1 MSEISDKI
9 LNLIEEKNI
18 SYGELSKISGI
29 PKSALQRYATGKTNK
44 ISAQRL
50 KIIAESLGTTVQYL
64 INEESP
70 NKISS
75 SLSSERKN
83 AMFYDR
89 IRYQRESQGMTQ
101 QELADKVG
109 YTSRST
115 INKIEK
121 GERNI
126 TGDKIQAIAQ
136 ALGVK
141 PSYLMDGDTY
151 DNTIDIF
158 SINGINPIPK
168 TYKRPR
174 LGTIACGE
182 PILAEENIEA
192 YDDIPDSIKCDF
204 TLICK
209 GDSMVNARIN
219 DGDIV
224 YIKQQSQ
231 VDNGEIAAVLIDN
244 EATLKRVYIYED
256 KVVLQPENTKYP
268 PFVYTKEDMNNIRIL
283 GKAVGFTSLLN

>member
-1 MSEISDKI
+1 MSEISKR
-9 LNLIEEKNI
+9 LLQLIEDNDI
-18 SYGELSKISGI
+18 SYGELSKKTNI
-29 PKSALQRYATGKTNK
+29 PKSALQRYATGETEK
-44 ISAQRL
+44 IPITRIEVIAKALNTTAQF
-50 KIIAESLGTTVQYL
+50 IMGWDENESY
-64 INEESP
+64 N
-70 NKISS
+70 N
-75 SLSSERKN
+75 
-83 AMFYDR
+83 
-89 IRYQRESQGMTQ
+89 
-101 QELADKVG
+101 
-109 YTSRST
+109 
-115 INKIEK
+115 
-121 GERNI
+121 
-126 TGDKIQAIAQ
+126 
-136 ALGVK
+136 
-141 PSYLMDGDTY
+141 
-151 DNTIDIF
+151 DIF
-158 SINGINPIPK
+158 SIPGINPIPK

-209 GDSMVNARIN
+209 CDSMVNARIN

>member
-1 MSEISDKI
+1 MSEISKR
-9 LNLIEEKNI
+9 LLQLIEDNDI
-18 SYGELSKISGI
+18 SYGELSKKTNI
-29 PKSALQRYATGKTNK
+29 PKSALQRYATGETEK
-44 ISAQRL
+44 IPITRIEVIAKALNTTAQF
-50 KIIAESLGTTVQYL
+50 IMGWDENESY
-64 INEESP
+64 N
-70 NKISS
+70 N
-75 SLSSERKN
+75 
-83 AMFYDR
+83 
-89 IRYQRESQGMTQ
+89 
-101 QELADKVG
+101 
-109 YTSRST
+109 
-115 INKIEK
+115 
-121 GERNI
+121 
-126 TGDKIQAIAQ
+126 
-136 ALGVK
+136 
-141 PSYLMDGDTY
+141 
-151 DNTIDIF
+151 DIF
-158 SINGINPIPK
+158 SIPGINPISK

>member
-1 MSEISDKI
+1 MSEISKR
-9 LNLIEEKNI
+9 LLQLIEDNDI
-18 SYGELSKISGI
+18 SYGELSKKTNI
-29 PKSALQRYATGKTNK
+29 PKSALQRYATGETEK
-44 ISAQRL
+44 IPITRIEVIAKALNTTAQF
-50 KIIAESLGTTVQYL
+50 IMGWDENESY
-64 INEESP
+64 N
-70 NKISS
+70 N
-75 SLSSERKN
+75 
-83 AMFYDR
+83 
-89 IRYQRESQGMTQ
+89 
-101 QELADKVG
+101 
-109 YTSRST
+109 
-115 INKIEK
+115 
-121 GERNI
+121 
-126 TGDKIQAIAQ
+126 
-136 ALGVK
+136 
-141 PSYLMDGDTY
+141 
-151 DNTIDIF
+151 DIF
-158 SINGINPIPK
+158 SIPGINPIPK

-174 LGTIACGE
+174 LGTITCGE

>member
-1 MSEISDKI
+1 MSEISKR
-9 LNLIEEKNI
+9 LLQLIEDNDI
-18 SYGELSKISGI
+18 SYGELSKKTNI
-29 PKSALQRYATGKTNK
+29 PKSALQRYATGETEK
-44 ISAQRL
+44 IPITRIEVIAKALNTTAQF
-50 KIIAESLGTTVQYL
+50 IMGWDENESY
-64 INEESP
+64 N
-70 NKISS
+70 N
-75 SLSSERKN
+75 
-83 AMFYDR
+83 
-89 IRYQRESQGMTQ
+89 
-101 QELADKVG
+101 
-109 YTSRST
+109 
-115 INKIEK
+115 
-121 GERNI
+121 
-126 TGDKIQAIAQ
+126 
-136 ALGVK
+136 
-141 PSYLMDGDTY
+141 
-151 DNTIDIF
+151 DIF
-158 SINGINPIPK
+158 SIPGINPIPK

-192 YDDIPDSIKCDF
+192 YDDIPNSIKCDF

-256 KVVLQPENTKYP
+256 KVVLQSENTKYP

>member
-1 MSEISDKI
+1 MSEISKR
-9 LNLIEEKNI
+9 LLQLIEDNDI
-18 SYGELSKISGI
+18 SYGELSKKTNI
-29 PKSALQRYATGKTNK
+29 PKSALQRYATGETEK
-44 ISAQRL
+44 IPITRIEVIAKALNTTAQF
-50 KIIAESLGTTVQYL
+50 IMGWDENESY
-64 INEESP
+64 N
-70 NKISS
+70 N
-75 SLSSERKN
+75 
-83 AMFYDR
+83 
-89 IRYQRESQGMTQ
+89 
-101 QELADKVG
+101 
-109 YTSRST
+109 
-115 INKIEK
+115 
-121 GERNI
+121 
-126 TGDKIQAIAQ
+126 
-136 ALGVK
+136 
-141 PSYLMDGDTY
+141 
-151 DNTIDIF
+151 DIF
-158 SINGINPIPK
+158 SIPGINPIPK

-231 VDNGEIAAVLIDN
+231 VDNGEIAAFLIDN

>member
-1 MSEISDKI
+1 MSEISKR
-9 LNLIEEKNI
+9 LLQLIEDNDI
-18 SYGELSKISGI
+18 SYGELSKKTNI
-29 PKSALQRYATGKTNK
+29 PKSALQRYATGETEK
-44 ISAQRL
+44 IPITRIEVIAKALNTTAQF
-50 KIIAESLGTTVQYL
+50 IMGWDENESY
-64 INEESP
+64 N
-70 NKISS
+70 N
-75 SLSSERKN
+75 
-83 AMFYDR
+83 
-89 IRYQRESQGMTQ
+89 
-101 QELADKVG
+101 
-109 YTSRST
+109 
-115 INKIEK
+115 
-121 GERNI
+121 
-126 TGDKIQAIAQ
+126 
-136 ALGVK
+136 
-141 PSYLMDGDTY
+141 
-151 DNTIDIF
+151 DIF
-158 SINGINPIPK
+158 SIPGINPIPK

-256 KVVLQPENTKYP
+256 KLVLQPENTKYP

>member
-1 MSEISDKI
+1 MSEISKR
-9 LNLIEEKNI
+9 LLQLIEDNDI
-18 SYGELSKISGI
+18 SYGELSKKTNI
-29 PKSALQRYATGKTNK
+29 PKSALQRYATGETEK
-44 ISAQRL
+44 IPITRIEVIAKALNTTAQF
-50 KIIAESLGTTVQYL
+50 IMGWDENESY
-64 INEESP
+64 N
-70 NKISS
+70 N
-75 SLSSERKN
+75 
-83 AMFYDR
+83 
-89 IRYQRESQGMTQ
+89 
-101 QELADKVG
+101 
-109 YTSRST
+109 
-115 INKIEK
+115 
-121 GERNI
+121 
-126 TGDKIQAIAQ
+126 
-136 ALGVK
+136 
-141 PSYLMDGDTY
+141 
-151 DNTIDIF
+151 DIF
-158 SINGINPIPK
+158 SIPGINPIPK

>member
-1 MSEISDKI
+1 MSEISKR
-9 LNLIEEKNI
+9 LLQLIEDNDI
-18 SYGELSKISGI
+18 SYGELSKKTNI
-29 PKSALQRYATGKTNK
+29 PKSALQRYATGETEK
-44 ISAQRL
+44 IPITRIEVIAKALNTTAQF
-50 KIIAESLGTTVQYL
+50 IMGWDENESY
-64 INEESP
+64 N
-70 NKISS
+70 N
-75 SLSSERKN
+75 
-83 AMFYDR
+83 
-89 IRYQRESQGMTQ
+89 
-101 QELADKVG
+101 
-109 YTSRST
+109 
-115 INKIEK
+115 
-121 GERNI
+121 
-126 TGDKIQAIAQ
+126 
-136 ALGVK
+136 
-141 PSYLMDGDTY
+141 
-151 DNTIDIF
+151 DIF
-158 SINGINPIPK
+158 SIPGINPIPK

-268 PFVYTKEDMNNIRIL
+268 PFVYTKEDMNNIRIQ
-283 GKAVGFTSLLN
+283 VY

>member
-1 MSEISDKI
+1 MSEISKR
-9 LNLIEEKNI
+9 LLQLIEDNDI
-18 SYGELSKISGI
+18 SYGELSKKTNI
-29 PKSALQRYATGKTNK
+29 PKSALQRYATGETEK
-44 ISAQRL
+44 IPITRIEVIAKALNTTAQF
-50 KIIAESLGTTVQYL
+50 IMGWDENESY
-64 INEESP
+64 N
-70 NKISS
+70 N
-75 SLSSERKN
+75 
-83 AMFYDR
+83 
-89 IRYQRESQGMTQ
+89 
-101 QELADKVG
+101 
-109 YTSRST
+109 
-115 INKIEK
+115 
-121 GERNI
+121 
-126 TGDKIQAIAQ
+126 
-136 ALGVK
+136 
-141 PSYLMDGDTY
+141 
-151 DNTIDIF
+151 DIF
-158 SINGINPIPK
+158 SIPGINPIPK

-174 LGTIACGE
+174 IGTIACGE

-192 YDDIPDSIKCDF
+192 YDDIPDNIKCDF

-283 GKAVGFTSLLN
+283 GKAEGFTSLLN

>member
-1 MSEISDKI
+1 MSEISKR
-9 LNLIEEKNI
+9 LLQLIEDNDI
-18 SYGELSKISGI
+18 SYGELSKKTNI
-29 PKSALQRYATGKTNK
+29 PKSALQRYATGETEK
-44 ISAQRL
+44 IPITRIEVIAKALNTTAQF
-50 KIIAESLGTTVQYL
+50 IMGWDENESY
-64 INEESP
+64 N
-70 NKISS
+70 N
-75 SLSSERKN
+75 
-83 AMFYDR
+83 
-89 IRYQRESQGMTQ
+89 
-101 QELADKVG
+101 
-109 YTSRST
+109 
-115 INKIEK
+115 
-121 GERNI
+121 
-126 TGDKIQAIAQ
+126 
-136 ALGVK
+136 
-141 PSYLMDGDTY
+141 
-151 DNTIDIF
+151 DIF
-158 SINGINPIPK
+158 SIPGINPIPK

-268 PFVYTKEDMNNIRIL
+268 PFVYTRRI
-283 GKAVGFTSLLN
+283 

>member
-1 MSEISDKI
+1 MSKISKR
-9 LNLIEEKNI
+9 LLQLIEDNDI
-18 SYGELSKISGI
+18 SYGELSKKTNI
-29 PKSALQRYATGKTNK
+29 PKSALQRYATGETEK
-44 ISAQRL
+44 IPITRIEVIAKALNTTAQF
-50 KIIAESLGTTVQYL
+50 IMGWDENESY
-64 INEESP
+64 N
-70 NKISS
+70 N
-75 SLSSERKN
+75 
-83 AMFYDR
+83 
-89 IRYQRESQGMTQ
+89 
-101 QELADKVG
+101 
-109 YTSRST
+109 
-115 INKIEK
+115 
-121 GERNI
+121 
-126 TGDKIQAIAQ
+126 
-136 ALGVK
+136 
-141 PSYLMDGDTY
+141 
-151 DNTIDIF
+151 DIF
-158 SINGINPIPK
+158 SIPGINPIPK

>member
-1 MSEISDKI
+1 MSEISKR
-9 LNLIEEKNI
+9 LLQLIEDNDI
-18 SYGELSKISGI
+18 SYGELSKKTNI
-29 PKSALQRYATGKTNK
+29 PKSALQRYATGETEK
-44 ISAQRL
+44 IPITRIEVIAKALNTTAQF
-50 KIIAESLGTTVQYL
+50 IMGWDENESY
-64 INEESP
+64 N
-70 NKISS
+70 N
-75 SLSSERKN
+75 
-83 AMFYDR
+83 
-89 IRYQRESQGMTQ
+89 
-101 QELADKVG
+101 
-109 YTSRST
+109 
-115 INKIEK
+115 
-121 GERNI
+121 
-126 TGDKIQAIAQ
+126 
-136 ALGVK
+136 
-141 PSYLMDGDTY
+141 
-151 DNTIDIF
+151 DIF

-283 GKAVGFTSLLN
+283 GKAVGFTSLII

>member
-1 MSEISDKI
+1 MSEISKR
-9 LNLIEEKNI
+9 LLQLIEDNDI
-18 SYGELSKISGI
+18 SYGELSKKTNI
-29 PKSALQRYATGKTNK
+29 PKSALQRYATGETEK
-44 ISAQRL
+44 IPITRIEVIAKALNTTAQF
-50 KIIAESLGTTVQYL
+50 IMGWDENESY
-64 INEESP
+64 N
-70 NKISS
+70 N
-75 SLSSERKN
+75 
-83 AMFYDR
+83 
-89 IRYQRESQGMTQ
+89 
-101 QELADKVG
+101 
-109 YTSRST
+109 
-115 INKIEK
+115 
-121 GERNI
+121 
-126 TGDKIQAIAQ
+126 
-136 ALGVK
+136 
-141 PSYLMDGDTY
+141 
-151 DNTIDIF
+151 DIF
-158 SINGINPIPK
+158 SIPGINPIPK
-168 TYKRPR
+168 AYKRPR